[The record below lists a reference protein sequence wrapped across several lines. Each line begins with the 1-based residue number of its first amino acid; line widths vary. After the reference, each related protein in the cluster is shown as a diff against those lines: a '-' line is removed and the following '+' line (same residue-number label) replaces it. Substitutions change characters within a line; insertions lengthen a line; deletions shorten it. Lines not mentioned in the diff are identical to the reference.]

1 MGRSVTTTAP
11 GRPGPRGEWPWTAA
25 SCARSGTVG
34 CVATPDPRSI
44 RIGNAEREQAVTAL
58 GEHFA
63 QGRLNP
69 EEFEERMTAA
79 YAARTAHD
87 LDRLFDDLPPVSGP
101 CPTGPFPTAQFPPAP
116 FPTGQYPTG
125 PFPVVPYP
133 TGSYPAG
140 LPPPAW
146 PGRAPHPGTAGYPV
160 PYGDYDPQAPYGRDP
175 VSGFP
180 YSDRSKVV
188 AGLLQLFLP
197 IGIGRLYAGHTG
209 IGIAQLLLTLFFGI
223 GVIWAFI
230 DGIVI
235 LAGRP
240 TDGNGR
246 PLRP

>member
-1 MGRSVTTTAP
+1 MPDRAVP
-11 GRPGPRGEWPWTAA
+11 DGPVPAGP
-25 SCARSGTVG
+25 
-34 CVATPDPRSI
+34 
-44 RIGNAEREQAVTAL
+44 
-58 GEHFA
+58 
-63 QGRLNP
+63 NP
-69 EEFEERMTAA
+69 T
-79 YAARTAHD
+79 ARTRRPD
-87 LDRLFDDLPPVSGP
+87 TR
-101 CPTGPFPTAQFPPAP
+101 
-116 FPTGQYPTG
+116 
-125 PFPVVPYP
+125 
-133 TGSYPAG
+133 AG
-140 LPPPAW
+140 LPPPSW
-146 PGRAPHPGTAGYPV
+146 PGPAPHPGTAGYPV